1 MWTKAGSVDKLVQ
14 QYYFNLLGVV
24 SFLSLN
30 VLVMYVVTP
39 CTSRSADV
47 KGKNIDAVN
56 SVLKHRAHITQVNDE
71 AWIICYQGEAR
82 YYGLNRRSSCRL

>member
-1 MWTKAGSVDKLVQ
+1 M
-14 QYYFNLLGVV
+14 
-24 SFLSLN
+24 
-30 VLVMYVVTP
+30 VLAMYVVTP

-56 SVLKHRAHITQVNDE
+56 SRSKTPATHHTGQRRGLGLFATRE
-71 AWIICYQGEAR
+71 EAR